1 MWANLPAE
9 DSRMNLEST
18 YSPNSIE
25 EKWRNLWEQEQSGK
39 ALGHGDAYCIILPP
53 PNVTGTLHMGHG
65 FQITLMDIL
74 IRQHRML
81 GHNTHWQVGSDHAG
95 IATQMVVERKLAT
108 ENISRY
114 DLGREAFVQKVWEW
128 KEESGNTIMRQIRRL
143 GASVDW
149 DKERF
154 TLDAG
159 MCAAV
164 NKAFCDLYD
173 EGLIYRGRKL
183 VNWDPK
189 LNTALSDLEVI
200 NTEEQGHIWT
210 IRYPL
215 ADGDD
220 YIEVATTRPETMLG
234 DVAVAIHPLHPRAME
249 LKDKKLALP
258 LTDRLIPII
267 LDDYVDPEFGTGCV
281 KITPAHDFNDY
292 EMGRRHNLAMINI
305 LTLDAH
311 LNDNV
316 PTKYRGLSTTAARE
330 IICADLQAQGLL
342 IEVKNHTLQVPRG
355 DRSNAIIE
363 PMLTDQWFMQMRAM
377 ADAAMAAVTNEQLKF
392 TPANWTKTY
401 MLWLKEIQDW
411 CIGRQLW
418 WGHRIPAWY
427 DADGNIYVAQDEM
440 QVRAKYNLAADV
452 ALTQE
457 TDVLDTWFSAALWP
471 FATLGWPNTDADFY
485 QTFYPSQVL
494 VTGFDIIFFW
504 VARMVMLG
512 LKLTGK
518 VPFAN
523 VYVTGLIRDAEGQ
536 KMSKSKGNILDPIDL
551 IDGISLADLTQQR
564 TQSLMQPHMLDKI
577 TKKTAMEFPE
587 GIAAYGTDA
596 LRFTFCALASTGR
609 DINFDIG
616 RISGYRNF
624 CNKLWNATRYVIMQT
639 EDYDGSAYSAES
651 LIDNWITHELNNTIN
666 YVVKA
671 LSNYR
676 FDLAA
681 QELYE
686 FFWNKFCDW
695 YLELSKV
702 ILFDAT
708 IDNKDKQA
716 TKCTMLTVLATYM
729 RLLHPIMPFITAE
742 AWQKISGILTGN
754 ENANILQAGYPTA
767 TLQSKPSSSMQWLQD
782 TITAIRTMRS
792 ELNIKPKQEVAIYLQ
807 SNNTQDKKHAEE
819 CGNLLCK
826 MAKVAKIYWCDALN
840 FAPEPNAVQ
849 VVGTMNI
856 FMPLAGL
863 IDTAAEVAR
872 LAKEL
877 TKLTKEFH
885 KRAEKLDNATYLAK
899 APAEVIAKE
908 QQAHQEV
915 CHCINKIEEQLA
927 QLRNM

>member
-1 MWANLPAE
+1 
-9 DSRMNLEST
+9 MNLEST
-18 YSPNSIE
+18 YSPNNIE
-25 EKWRNLWEQEQSGK
+25 EKWRKLWELEQCGKASGK
-39 ALGHGDAYCIILPP
+39 GDAYCIILPP

-81 GHNTHWQVGSDHAG
+81 GRNTHWQVGSDHAG
-95 IATQMVVERKLAT
+95 IATQMVVERQLAK
-108 ENISRY
+108 ENISRQ
-114 DLGREAFVQKVWEW
+114 DLGRETFVQKVWEW
-128 KEESGNTIMRQIRRL
+128 KEESGGTIMGQIRRL

-149 DKERF
+149 EKERF
-154 TLDAG
+154 SLDAG
-159 MCAAV
+159 MCDAV
-164 NKAFCDLYD
+164 NKTFCDLYD

-189 LNTALSDLEVI
+189 LNTALSDLEVV

-210 IRYPL
+210 IRYPI
-215 ADGDD
+215 AGADD
-220 YIEVATTRPETMLG
+220 YIEVATTRPETMFG
-234 DVAVAIHPLHPRAME
+234 DVAVAIHPLHPRAAE

-292 EMGRRHNLAMINI
+292 EMGRRHNLEMINI
-305 LTLDAH
+305 LTPNAH
-311 LNDNV
+311 LNDKV
-316 PTKYRGLSTTAARE
+316 PAKYRGLSTVAARE
-330 IICADLQAQGLL
+330 IVCTDLKAQGLL
-342 IEVKNHTLQVPRG
+342 IAAKEHILQVPRG

-377 ADAAMAAVTNEQLKF
+377 ADEAMNAVTNEQLKF

-401 MLWLKEIQDW
+401 MLWLKDIQDW
-411 CIGRQLW
+411 CISRQLW
-418 WGHRIPAWY
+418 WGHQIPAWY
-427 DADGNIYVAQDEM
+427 DEAGNVYVAQNELHA
-440 QVRAKYNLAADV
+440 RTKYNLAADIT
-452 ALTQE
+452 LTQE

-471 FATLGWPNTDADFY
+471 FATLGWPETTADFY
-485 QTFYPSQVL
+485 KTFYPSQVL

-523 VYVTGLIRDAEGQ
+523 VYVTGLIRDASGQ

-551 IDGISLADLTQQR
+551 IDGISLEDLIKKR
-564 TQSLMQPHMLDKI
+564 TESLMQPHMLAKI
-577 TKKTAMEFPE
+577 TTATAMEFPE

-639 EDYDGSAYSAES
+639 EDYDKNKYKAEN
-651 LIDNWITHELNNTIN
+651 LINTWITFELNNTIN
-666 YVVKA
+666 LVTKA
-671 LSNYR
+671 LNNYR
-676 FDLAA
+676 FDLAT
-681 QELYE
+681 QELYD

-702 ILFDAT
+702 ILFDVET
-708 IDNKDKQA
+708 DNKDRQE
-716 TKCTMLTVLATYM
+716 TKFTMLTVLETYM
-729 RLLHPIMPFITAE
+729 RILHPIMPFITAE

-754 ENANILQAGYPTA
+754 ENANILQTSYPVATIQNNTA
-767 TLQSKPSSSMQWLQD
+767 CSMQWLQD
-782 TITAIRTMRS
+782 SITAIRTMRS
-792 ELNIKPKQEVAIYLQ
+792 ELNIKPKQEITIYLQ
-807 SNNTQDKKHAEE
+807 SNNAQDKTYSAECE
-819 CGNLLCK
+819 KLLCK
-826 MAKVAKIYWCDALN
+826 MARVTKINWCDN
-840 FAPEPNAVQ
+840 TNSAPEPNAVQ
-849 VVGTMNI
+849 VVGEMNI

-863 IDTAAEVAR
+863 IDTTAEIER
-872 LAKEL
+872 LTKEL
-877 TKLTKEFH
+877 DKLTKEFD
-885 KRAEKLDNATYLAK
+885 KREGKLNNESYLAK
-899 APAEVIAKE
+899 APADVVEKE
-908 QQAHQEV
+908 QKAHQEV
-915 CHCINKIEEQLA
+915 CHSINKLKEQLA
-927 QLRNM
+927 QLQNM